1 MTLNELMADVLQ
13 LGFESYI
20 ENEEAFIYASNR
32 ALSLI
37 YVDRPVSDIAKI
49 TFSGPR
55 VTVAKNFIEHGS
67 DESITIP
74 IKGKCLSFRS
84 TGNGMC
90 VLTDVRGST
99 KIPLVMPDQL
109 TKQFIHGDATVT
121 FSGSY
126 YFTVSNLAVFADTV
140 SNNQSDIPEYKPY
153 VEICPEDYC
162 RGFRAF
168 ASLPTDAQGRTVE
181 SIRLEDGKLRA
192 PFDYRGELYLTYYR
206 APAPITNEDY
216 DARIDV
222 SDECAPLLP
231 ILTASF
237 MWLDDDAGKAQYYMS
252 LYRDLAA
259 NIKRYST
266 RKIDTVYSVN
276 GWA

>member
-1 MTLNELMADVLQ
+1 MADVLQ
-13 LGFESYI
+13 LGFDSYI

-37 YVDRPVSDIAKI
+37 YVDRPVSDVAKI

-55 VTVAKNFIEHGS
+55 VTMTEGFIEHGS
-67 DESITIP
+67 GETISFSV
-74 IKGKCLSFRS
+74 KGRCISFRS
-84 TGNGMC
+84 NGSGTC
-90 VLTDVRGST
+90 VITDVRGST
-99 KIPLVMPDQL
+99 TVPLVMPGQL
-109 TKQFIHGDATVT
+109 TKQFIYGDATLT
-121 FSGSY
+121 FSGNY
-126 YFTVSNLAVFADTV
+126 YFTVSNLAVFSDV
-140 SNNQSDIPEYKPY
+140 ISNNQSDIPEYKPY
-153 VEICPEDYC
+153 VEVSPEDYC
-162 RGFRAF
+162 QGFRAF

-192 PFDYRGELYLTYYR
+192 PFNYRGELYLTYYR
-206 APAPITNEDY
+206 SPTPISSEDY
-216 DARIDV
+216 EAPIDV

-237 MWLDDDAGKAQYYMS
+237 IWLDDDAGKAQYYMS

-266 RKIDTVYSVN
+266 RKIDTVYGVN